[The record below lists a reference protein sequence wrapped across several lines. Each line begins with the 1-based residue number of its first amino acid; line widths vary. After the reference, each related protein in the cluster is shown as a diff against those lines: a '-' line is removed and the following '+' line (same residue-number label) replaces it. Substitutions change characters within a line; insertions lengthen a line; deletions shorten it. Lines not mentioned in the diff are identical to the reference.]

1 MIIVQNVLRDV
12 NTSFSITVIHFR
24 VCFFCKA
31 FKACSSVE
39 YNGWFTYYSTDLKLL
54 KYIFLSTCICDFHI

>member
-1 MIIVQNVLRDV
+1 MIIVQNVLRYV

-24 VCFFCKA
+24 VWLFFCKA

-39 YNGWFTYYSTDLKLL
+39 YNGWFTYCSTDLKLL
-54 KYIFLSTCICDFHI
+54 KYIFSLNVYL